1 MTERGSARGF
11 WLWVAGGVVVCIG
24 AVVLLGTWFRI
35 APAVSA
41 GWVVFAMNSFP
52 QRQRLDLRSPRLWG
66 VSAVGLLLAIGLA
79 LLLGAIGLS
88 SDDERTDSPVPGA
101 VLGGVLVAAG
111 ALGLFLA
118 WRRQRRAAVDAE
130 VEQYRAEER
139 TPDASA

>member
-1 MTERGSARGF
+1 MTERGSAQGF
-11 WLWVAGGVVVCIG
+11 WLWVVGGTVVCIA

-35 APAVSA
+35 APAATA
-41 GWVVFAMNSFP
+41 GWVVFVVNSFP

-66 VSAVGLLLAIGLA
+66 VSAVGLSLAVGLA
-79 LLLGAIGLS
+79 LLLGAVGLS

-101 VLGGVLVAAG
+101 VLGGALFAAG

-130 VEQYRAEER
+130 VERYRAAER